1 MKTISQKLLASM
13 LLLLLVATNLVSGQ
27 YEHYLDS
34 LHSNELY
41 EYVEGSGS
49 QQFLAKGNSEQAP
62 LQLEPPIAF
71 YGEKYD
77 KIFVSN
83 ICTYIYAVHIDR
95 VSDRCDNK
103 VAIEFALNEICI
115 CWTR

>member
-1 MKTISQKLLASM
+1 MKTISQKMLASV
-13 LLLLLVATNLVSGQ
+13 LLVLLVATNLVSGQ

-34 LHSNELY
+34 LRSNELY
-41 EYVEGSGS
+41 EFVEGSGS

-83 ICTYIYAVHIDR
+83 IYAVHIDR

>member
-1 MKTISQKLLASM
+1 MKTISQKVLASV
-13 LLLLLVATNLVSGQ
+13 LLMLVAANLVSGQ
-27 YEHYLDS
+27 YEHYLDT
-34 LHSNELY
+34 LRSNELY

-49 QQFLAKGNSEQAP
+49 QQFLAKGNSEQAL

-83 ICTYIYAVHIDR
+83 ICSTYRPSI
-95 VSDRCDNK
+95 
-103 VAIEFALNEICI
+103 
-115 CWTR
+115 W